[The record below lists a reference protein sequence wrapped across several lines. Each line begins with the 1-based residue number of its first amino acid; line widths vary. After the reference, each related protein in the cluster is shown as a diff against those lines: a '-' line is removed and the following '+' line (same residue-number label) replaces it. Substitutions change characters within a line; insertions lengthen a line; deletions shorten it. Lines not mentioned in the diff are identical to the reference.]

1 VVSKK
6 LFKSGLKLTGIA
18 VLGTLAYFFLLASD
32 LPKNSISVDGTL
44 FGQSLST
51 SVDNDLAKRMLTN
64 PLDSQVLDL
73 YKNYDQKP
81 LTTET
86 LAAIAE
92 KYSMDVATF
101 YFLQKTYQTKE
112 NKAVQDKYQRFLAQ
126 QHAQILSPE
135 MAQLQDNY
143 LVFIPGIAY
152 KEDTTTG
159 ADFATQRR
167 LLSKNNVKN
176 ELIETGEW
184 DLSGPNAEIIAAR
197 LKILNKI
204 HKKIVVVSASKGS
217 LELAI
222 ALGKLMQP
230 EDTESIKTWI
240 SICGIIR
247 GSPVADI
254 HLSGPKSWYAGA
266 LLWTKGQNLDFLKDL
281 SYDFRKRDYKNL
293 DFPKHLKIVQLIA
306 APLATQISKEISGRY
321 TSMLDLGPNDGV
333 TPLIDE
339 LIDNGTIVVEL
350 GLDHYFRDPHIEKK
364 TMALALAAIADDN

>member
-1 VVSKK
+1 VASKK
-6 LFKSGLKLTGIA
+6 LFKSVLKLSGIA
-18 VLGTLAYFFLLASD
+18 ILGTFAYFFILASN
-32 LPKNSISVDGTL
+32 LPKNSISVEGML

-51 SVDNDLAKRMLTN
+51 TVDNDLAKRMLTN
-64 PLDSQVLDL
+64 PMDSQVLDL
-73 YKNYDQKP
+73 FKNYKENP
-81 LTTET
+81 LSTVT
-86 LAAIAE
+86 LSDISQ

-101 YFLQKTYQTKE
+101 YFLQKIYQNQQNKE
-112 NKAVQDKYQRFLAQ
+112 VQDKYQKFLAQ
-126 QHAQILSPE
+126 QHAKILSPE
-135 MAQLQDNY
+135 MAQLQENY

-167 LLSKNNVKN
+167 LLSKINVQN
-176 ELIETGEW
+176 ELIETLEW
-184 DLSGPNAEIIAAR
+184 GLSGPNAEIIAAR
-197 LKILNKI
+197 LKILNKT

-222 ALGKLMQP
+222 ALGKLMLP
-230 EDTESIKTWI
+230 EDTDSIKTWI

-281 SYDFRKRDYKNL
+281 SYDFRKRDYQNFS
-293 DFPKHLKIVQLIA
+293 FPKHLKIVQLIA

-339 LIDNGTIVVEL
+339 LIDNGSIVVEL
-350 GLDHYFRDPHIEKK
+350 GLDHYFRDEHIEKK
-364 TMALALAAIADDN
+364 TLALALAAISDGN

>member
-1 VVSKK
+1 VVNKK
-6 LFKSGLKLTGIA
+6 IFKNSLKLAGLAIF
-18 VLGTLAYFFLLASD
+18 GTLAYFFLLSSD
-32 LPKNSISVDGTL
+32 LPKNSIPVEGKL

-51 SVDNDLAKRMLTN
+51 KVDNDLAKRMLTN

-73 YKNYDQKP
+73 YSNYQEKP
-81 LTTET
+81 LTTEI
-86 LAAIAE
+86 LADIAK

-101 YFLQKTYQTKE
+101 YFLQKTYQNKE
-112 NKAVQDKYQRFLAQ
+112 NKAVQNRYQTFLAQ
-126 QHAQILSPE
+126 QHAQIESPE
-135 MAQLQDNY
+135 MAQLQENY

-176 ELIETGEW
+176 EMIETGEW
-184 DLSGPNAEIIAAR
+184 DLSGPNAGIIAAR
-197 LKILNKI
+197 LKVLNKI

-222 ALGKLMQP
+222 AVGKLMKP

-240 SICGIIR
+240 SICGILR

-254 HLSGPKSWYAGA
+254 HLTGPKSWYAGA
-266 LLWTKGQNLDFLKDL
+266 LLWTKGQNLDFLRDL
-281 SYDFRKRDYKNL
+281 SYDFRKSDYKNFS
-293 DFPKHLKIVQLIA
+293 FPKHLKIVQLIA
-306 APLATQISKEISGRY
+306 APLATQISSEISGRY

-364 TMALALAAIADDN
+364 TMALALAAISEAN